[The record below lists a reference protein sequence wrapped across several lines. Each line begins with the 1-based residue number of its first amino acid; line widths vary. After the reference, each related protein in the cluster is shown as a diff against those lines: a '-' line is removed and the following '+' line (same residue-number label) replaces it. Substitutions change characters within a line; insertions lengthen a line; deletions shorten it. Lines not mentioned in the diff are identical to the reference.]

1 MSYDIGR
8 VLSDEPFS
16 LTFTVEE
23 SSGLTIPME
32 GTITLDNTV
41 YHPVEARLSALELRI
56 YFNDP
61 GIDRYDFCGFEDEI
75 TPVIH
80 LADGTEIST
89 RYHTRINSYGFYG
102 YGPYPYVSFRAE
114 DADGE
119 RLFIDPGQVVS
130 ITFGNLEIPVEH

>member
-1 MSYDIGR
+1 
-8 VLSDEPFS
+8 
-16 LTFTVEE
+16 
-23 SSGLTIPME
+23 ME

-80 LADGTEIST
+80 LALQSSLRSRPISKAAV
-89 RYHTRINSYGFYG
+89 SDQ
-102 YGPYPYVSFRAE
+102 GPAFPASSQMRTCHKTHCLLLR
-114 DADGE
+114 G
-119 RLFIDPGQVVS
+119 LP
-130 ITFGNLEIPVEH
+130 P